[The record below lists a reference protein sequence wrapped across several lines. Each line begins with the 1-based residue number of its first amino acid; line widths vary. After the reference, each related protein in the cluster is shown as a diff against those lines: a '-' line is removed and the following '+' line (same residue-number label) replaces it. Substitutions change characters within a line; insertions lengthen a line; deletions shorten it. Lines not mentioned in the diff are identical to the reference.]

1 MKLGT
6 TLSGVA
12 HVVILSWGLLAAS
25 APTPLEVADV
35 ESVPIDIIPIEE
47 LANAVEGA
55 KEAEVTDTPAPTPTK
70 KPESNP
76 DAQNVGDA
84 KSDTKVEAEAPAK
97 EAPTEETSEAAKAPV
112 PEPKPTPPEPKPVEK
127 VEKPTAKAT
136 EVAALPDPVTPVVPE
151 PPVEQ
156 PKAKPE
162 PVEKVE
168 PVKDVPEPEPKVSED
183 GLEQLIE
190 QNRIPVPA
198 VAVRPK
204 PKPAKPNTA
213 KTNDRKQLAELTK
226 ATGKPDAPKKPKAKK
241 ETKLQNKKKASS
253 GGQKKSTKTASLGT
267 SQGKSAGKLSRSELD
282 ALRSAVERCASGI
295 SGQLISENLQVKIVI
310 KLAPD
315 GSIKSIPLVDAQG
328 GTSAEQRR
336 YGPAMLRAVKRCAPY
351 DFLPKD
357 KYDTWAEIV
366 PTFFPAKMFQ

>member
-6 TLSGVA
+6 TLSSVA
-12 HVVILSWGLLAAS
+12 HIAILSWGLLATS
-25 APTPLEVADV
+25 APAPLEVADV

-47 LANAVEGA
+47 LANAVQGA

-84 KSDTKVEAEAPAK
+84 NSDTKVEAEAPAK
-97 EAPTEETSEAAKAPV
+97 DIPTEETSEAAKAPV
-112 PEPKPTPPEPKPVEK
+112 PEPKPTPEPTPAEK

-136 EVAALPDPVTPVVPE
+136 EVAALPDPATPVVPE
-151 PPVEQ
+151 TPAPT
-156 PKAKPE
+156 
-162 PVEKVE
+162 
-168 PVKDVPEPEPKVSED
+168 PEPEVSED
-183 GLEQLIE
+183 GLEKLIE
-190 QNRIPVPA
+190 ENRIPVPA
-198 VAVRPK
+198 VAQR

-213 KTNDRKQLAELTK
+213 KTDDRKQLAELTK
-226 ATGKPDAPKKPKAKK
+226 ASGKPDAPTKKEAKK
-241 ETKLQNKKKASS
+241 ETKLQDKKKASS

-267 SQGKSAGKLSRSELD
+267 SQGKSSGKLSRSELD

-295 SGQLISENLQVKIVI
+295 SGQLISENLQIKIVI
-310 KLAPD
+310 RLAPD
-315 GSIKSIPLVDAQG
+315 GSIKSIPVVDTIG
-328 GTSAEQRR
+328 GTSAEQKR

-366 PTFFPAKMFQ
+366 PTFYPAKMFQ